1 MGKKS
6 KKRWSDRTARLTVDI
21 CAVGIVLFLLVS
33 LCIFGLWLSRPY
45 PALDWLLAL
54 PTALMF
60 FTFAL
65 ALFFVCVWIDA
76 QISALG
82 CDAAD
87 RDIEQRLVDRSPTSP
102 PHT

>member
-6 KKRWSDRTARLTVDI
+6 KGRLVRSDGADI

-54 PTALMF
+54 PTALIFLHSHLRCFLYAFGLM
-60 FTFAL
+60 L
-65 ALFFVCVWIDA
+65 R
-76 QISALG
+76 S
-82 CDAAD
+82 
-87 RDIEQRLVDRSPTSP
+87 QR
-102 PHT
+102 

>member
-6 KKRWSDRTARLTVDI
+6 KGRWSDRTARLTVDI

-76 QISALG
+76 QISAPG

-87 RDIEQRLVDRSPTSP
+87 RDIEQQLVDRSPTSP